1 MTKDRLK
8 QYTETSYSGRKLL
21 ETHDL
26 NETGVWRI
34 FGEDPNCDL
43 GGPHYEP
50 DLGLFEGKLADVIA
64 YAVELPNFWQ
74 WGGGGRI
81 VKIDAPKKIT
91 SDSVARRAV
100 LKKER
105 DELEARLKELNKEL
119 GDRK

>member
-21 ETHDL
+21 EAHDL

-43 GGPHYEP
+43 GGHHHEP
-50 DLGLFEGKLADVIA
+50 DLGLFEGKLDDVIK
-64 YAVELPNFWQ
+64 YAVELPNFWT

-81 VKIDAPKKIT
+81 VKIDAPVKIT
-91 SDSVARRAV
+91 SESVARRAV